1 MGFEKG
7 HKLAKG
13 RKAGSK
19 NKDILGLRDIITKGL
34 RDPLEVLAELCD
46 DPDKQIRLA
55 AAKALAPYKYPQLRS
70 VVVQGDK
77 DKPLETQSR
86 IEPETLAK
94 LSDLVKAIVQ
104 DGQGS
109 E

>member
-1 MGFEKG
+1 MKFQPG

-13 RKAGSK
+13 RKVGSK

-46 DPDKQIRLA
+46 DTDKNIRLA

-77 DKPLETQSR
+77 DKPFESQSR
-86 IEPETLAK
+86 IAPETLSK
-94 LSDLVKAIVQ
+94 ITDLVKAIVQ
-104 DGQGS
+104 DGKDS
-109 E
+109 